1 MGKYS
6 HNHLLFLHDF
16 DVPFK
21 NNISEWNLR
30 KVKSRKLEKKKNED
44 LRKYQ
49 DLIYRY
55 TGYFLSDALP
65 VVQPEG

>member
-1 MGKYS
+1 MEKYS

-21 NNISEWNLR
+21 NNISEWDLR
-30 KVKSRKLEKKKNED
+30 KVKSRNLEKKKNRD

-49 DLIYRY
+49 DLIHRY
-55 TGYFLSDALP
+55 TGYFLAGALP